1 MIMSSENKKHVLK
14 YALSFLLGMINT
26 AIIISI
32 IYIGINSIIIPIYAA
47 SVTGISVIH
56 TMCLY
61 SVTLAFIGCLPHMRI
76 EIYEHMKELYGE
88 KFEYLQY
95 QSVIFFVYIFV
106 FVFIYFMTAFV

>member
-32 IYIGINSIIIPIYAA
+32 IYIGINSIIIPIFAA
-47 SVTGISVIH
+47 SVTGISFVH
-56 TMCLY
+56 TICLY

-76 EIYEHMKELYGE
+76 EVYEHMKKLYGE
-88 KFEYLQY
+88 KFEFLEY
-95 QSVIFFVYIFV
+95 QLVIFLVYTLTLG
-106 FVFIYFMTAFV
+106 FIYFMTALV

>member
-1 MIMSSENKKHVLK
+1 MLMSSENKKKVLK

-26 AIIISI
+26 VIIVSI

-47 SVTGISVIH
+47 SVTGISFIH

-88 KFEYLQY
+88 KFEYLKY

-106 FVFIYFMTAFV
+106 FVFIYFMTAVV